1 MEWGERARPG
11 PALAAHPGPVGH
23 PGERGHAGPD
33 SGGPG
38 HSQVGGVPGSL
49 AHPQA
54 CAGAPIAEVIGVW
67 SGLGY
72 NRRAVF
78 LHRAAVDIVTRH
90 GGVVPADRAALVAL
104 PGVGAY
110 TARAILVFAFGHP
123 VGVVETNTARV
134 LARGVA
140 GSRLTRSAVQDLADR
155 MVPPAAGWAW
165 NQAMLDLGAT
175 VCIARRPACG
185 ACPLGPRPG
194 RPDRPGLSRGVAT
207 AAPIRPPAPPALRD
221 PIHFRRLRP
230 TGTRPAAGPSGRR
243 TRWGPAD
250 PGRLRG
256 GGRMA
261 RPAGAGGAGRPRA
274 RRRRAGRARARRRTL
289 PPLTDAGVPSAS
301 PIEPLRSGIGHTDDA
316 DWKGVGRLRR

>member
-1 MEWGERARPG
+1 MEWGERARRDLPWRHTRD
-11 PALAAHPGPVGH
+11 PWAILVSEVMLAQT
-23 PGERGHAGPD
+23 
-33 SGGPG
+33 
-38 HSQVGGVPGSL
+38 QVSRVIPRWQEFL
-49 AHPQA
+49 ARWPTPKA
-54 CAGAPIAEVIGVW
+54 CAGAPIAEVIGGW
-67 SGLGY
+67 NGLGY

-78 LHRAAVDIVTRH
+78 LHRAAVAIATRH
-90 GGVVPADRAALVAL
+90 GGVVPADRAALEAL

-194 RPDRPGLSRGVAT
+194 RPDRPGLCAWGRHGGS
-207 AAPIRPPAPPALRD
+207 D
-221 PIHFRRLRP
+221 
-230 TGTRPAAGPSGRR
+230 PAAGSAGTSRPQSTFAGSDRQGR
-243 TRWGPAD
+243 
-250 PGRLRG
+250 GRLL
-256 GGRMA
+256 A
-261 RPAGAGGAGRPRA
+261 HLAGEPGGAPLTPDAFAAVAGWPDQPA
-274 RRRRAGRARARRRTL
+274 RVGRAVHTL
-289 PPLTDAGVPSAS
+289 VEDGLAVLGPDGALSLP
-301 PIEPLRSGIGHTDDA
+301 
-316 DWKGVGRLRR
+316 